1 MSEEAINAVGDYK
14 YGFHDPEKATIR
26 FDKGLSEQVVRDISE
41 LKGEPEW
48 MTEIRVKAYHHFEE
62 RPMPDWG
69 NCNML
74 ESIKF
79 DDVTYFLR
87 SSEQTEKNSNQ
98 ILEFTKEIKNKDEE
112 FKIKI
117 VEALWKIIYADNV
130 SDMYEMSLMR
140 RLTGLLYL
148 DTKIVG
154 DIKNKIINSSNK

>member
-1 MSEEAINAVGDYK
+1 MFKKSEE
-14 YGFHDPEKATIR
+14 
-26 FDKGLSEQVVRDISE
+26 
-41 LKGEPEW
+41 
-48 MTEIRVKAYHHFEE
+48 
-62 RPMPDWG
+62 
-69 NCNML
+69 
-74 ESIKF
+74 
-79 DDVTYFLR
+79 
-87 SSEQTEKNSNQ
+87 TEKNSNQ
-98 ILEFTKEIKNKDEE
+98 ILEFTKEVKNKDKE

>member
-1 MSEEAINAVGDYK
+1 MFDLFNKNNEKEKDNNLFTNIGALLIHVAKIDENYSEK
-14 YGFHDPEKATIR
+14 EKEIIKKTLLEL
-26 FDKGLSEQVVRDISE
+26 GLAEDSLNNVF
-41 LKGEPEW
+41 K
-48 MTEIRVKAYHHFEE
+48 K
-62 RPMPDWG
+62 
-69 NCNML
+69 
-74 ESIKF
+74 
-79 DDVTYFLR
+79 
-87 SSEQTEKNSNQ
+87 SEQTEKNSNQ

>member
-1 MSEEAINAVGDYK
+1 MFDVFKNNKKDLDKDNNLYVNIGALLIHVAKIDENYSEK
-14 YGFHDPEKATIR
+14 EKEIIKKTLLEL
-26 FDKGLSEQVVRDISE
+26 GLAEDSLNNVF
-41 LKGEPEW
+41 K
-48 MTEIRVKAYHHFEE
+48 K
-62 RPMPDWG
+62 
-69 NCNML
+69 
-74 ESIKF
+74 
-79 DDVTYFLR
+79 
-87 SSEQTEKNSNQ
+87 SEQTEKNSNQ

>member
-1 MSEEAINAVGDYK
+1 MFDVFKDNKKNISKNNSLYINIGALLIHVAKIDENYSEK
-14 YGFHDPEKATIR
+14 EKEIIKKTLLEL
-26 FDKGLSEQVVRDISE
+26 GL
-41 LKGEPEW
+41 
-48 MTEIRVKAYHHFEE
+48 TEDSLNNVFK
-62 RPMPDWG
+62 
-69 NCNML
+69 
-74 ESIKF
+74 K
-79 DDVTYFLR
+79 
-87 SSEQTEKNSNQ
+87 SEQTEKNSNQ

-154 DIKNKIINSSNK
+154 DIKNKIINSFNK

>member
-1 MSEEAINAVGDYK
+1 MFDIFKKDKSDHKKDDNLYINIGALLIHVAKIDENYSEKEKKIIKKTLLELGLKEDVLDSVFKKSEEI
-14 YGFHDPEKATIR
+14 
-26 FDKGLSEQVVRDISE
+26 
-41 LKGEPEW
+41 
-48 MTEIRVKAYHHFEE
+48 
-62 RPMPDWG
+62 
-69 NCNML
+69 
-74 ESIKF
+74 
-79 DDVTYFLR
+79 
-87 SSEQTEKNSNQ
+87 EKNSNQ
-98 ILEFTKEIKNKDEE
+98 ILEFTKEVKDKDEE

>member
-1 MSEEAINAVGDYK
+1 MFDVFKDNKKNISKDNSLYINIGALLIHVAKIDENYSEK
-14 YGFHDPEKATIR
+14 EKEIIKKTLLEL
-26 FDKGLSEQVVRDISE
+26 GLAEDSLNNVF
-41 LKGEPEW
+41 K
-48 MTEIRVKAYHHFEE
+48 K
-62 RPMPDWG
+62 
-69 NCNML
+69 
-74 ESIKF
+74 
-79 DDVTYFLR
+79 
-87 SSEQTEKNSNQ
+87 SEQTEKNSNQ

-154 DIKNKIINSSNK
+154 DIKNKIINSSIK